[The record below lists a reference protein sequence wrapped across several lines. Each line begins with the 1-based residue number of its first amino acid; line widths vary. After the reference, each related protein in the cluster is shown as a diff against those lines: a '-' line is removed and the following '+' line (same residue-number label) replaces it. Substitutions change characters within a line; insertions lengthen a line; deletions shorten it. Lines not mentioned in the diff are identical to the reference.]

1 MHTLIVMR
9 TYLKLGMLN
18 IVQYRANFLFELVGV
33 ATYLATAMLGLAVV
47 FNQTSNL
54 NGWGPDELIALVG
67 IQIMIGGL
75 IGFIIR
81 PSMQQLMENV
91 RLGTLDFMLTKPADS
106 QVMASMQQISA
117 GSIIEIVVGFVV
129 MVIGMV
135 RLGDAVGIGQGLLFL
150 AMLLAGVVIVYCFLL
165 MLSTLSFWFVKLD
178 NVLVIFGTAF
188 NEAGRWPIGIYPGW
202 LRVSLTFLVP
212 VAFAVTVPAES
223 LSGRVDTSTVFAAI
237 GLALGF
243 AIFSRW
249 FWRFGLKHYT
259 GASA

>member
-18 IVQYRANFLFELVGV
+18 VVQYRANFFFELFGV

-47 FNQTSNL
+47 FNQTSSL
-54 NGWGPDELIALVG
+54 NGWGPNELVALVG

-75 IGFIIR
+75 IGFVIR

-106 QVMASMQQISA
+106 QAMASMQQINA
-117 GSIIEIVVGFVV
+117 GSIVEVVTGFVV
-129 MVIGMV
+129 MVVGMI
-135 RLGDAVGIGQGLLFL
+135 RMGDAIGIGQALLFA
-150 AMLLAGVVIVYCFLL
+150 AMLLAGIVIVYCFLL
-165 MLSTLSFWFVKLD
+165 MLSTCAFWFVKLD
-178 NVLVIFGTAF
+178 NILVIFGTAF

-223 LSGRVDTSTVFAAI
+223 LSGRVSTTTVLLAI
-237 GLALGF
+237 GLAVGF
-243 AIFSRW
+243 ALVSRW
-249 FWRFGLKHYT
+249 FWRYGLKHYT

>member
-9 TYLKLGMLN
+9 TYLRLGLLN
-18 IVQYRANFLFELVGV
+18 IVQYRANVFFELIGV
-33 ATYLATAMLGLAVV
+33 FTFLATSILGLAII

-54 NGWGPDELIALVG
+54 NGWSANALISLIG
-67 IQIMIGGL
+67 IQIMIGGC
-75 IGFIIR
+75 IGFVIR
-81 PSMQQLMENV
+81 PSMQKLMENI

-106 QVMASMQQISA
+106 QVMASMQQVEA
-117 GSIIEIVVGFVV
+117 GSLVEIVVGFIV
-129 MVIGMV
+129 MVIGIS
-135 RLGDAVGIGQGLLFL
+135 RIGAAVGVDDALLFIITL
-150 AMLLAGVVIVYCFLL
+150 ACGVTIVYCFLL
-165 MLSTLSFWFVKLD
+165 ILSTLAFWFVKLD
-178 NVLVIFGTAF
+178 NVLVIFGTTF

-223 LSGRVDTSTVFAAI
+223 LSGRVSMLSVLLAI
-237 GLALGF
+237 GLAAGF
-243 AIFSRW
+243 ALFSRW

>member
-129 MVIGMV
+129 MVIGML
-135 RLGDAVGIGQGLLFL
+135 RLGDAVGIGQGVLFL
-150 AMLLAGVVIVYCFLL
+150 AMLFAGVAIVYCFLL

-178 NVLVIFGTAF
+178 NILVIFGTAF

-223 LSGRVDTSTVFAAI
+223 LSGRVDTNTVLAAI

>member
-117 GSIIEIVVGFVV
+117 GSIIEIVVGFAV
-129 MVIGMV
+129 MVIGMI
-135 RLGDAVGIGQGLLFL
+135 RLGDAVGFGQGVLFL
-150 AMLLAGVVIVYCFLL
+150 AMLFAGVVIVYCFLL

-178 NVLVIFGTAF
+178 NILVIFGTAF